1 MKEKSSDSSETFLP
15 QDGDIIFA
23 GAHETPI
30 AFQAGL
36 DAILHPGTDLGGFV
50 VGKSMGRGAT
60 ARVYEAKDKE
70 SGRTVALK
78 IFDPRRSA
86 NPEFQKIFL
95 SEAGAMASLD
105 HPNIVRMI
113 RFGVDGP
120 WAYIAMELIDGI
132 TLDQLIVAMPLTDKH
147 FRHVIAELSKACT
160 YMHARGLIHGDIKPG
175 NILVTRPGDVKLL
188 DFGIARNVK
197 DFTPV
202 LKQGEEE
209 QEVVFGTRPYMAPEL
224 REGKADGDHRIDIFA
239 LGVTFYKMFT
249 GILPEEQIRNAS
261 EVKASI
267 PKGVDDILK
276 RAMHPDPDNRFTTAK
291 ELADALE
298 AIFRE
303 RDRKVR
309 NSKVSI
315 DEMSEELVLEP
326 PKPKHISE
334 TGFQSIPKK
343 NSNATDWTLI
353 SVAVI
358 LMIVVAVGVITVMIY
373 L

>member
-1 MKEKSSDSSETFLP
+1 MKEDSSPDSDKFLP
-15 QDGDIIFA
+15 KDGDFIFA

-50 VGKSMGRGAT
+50 VGKTLGRGAA

-70 SGRTVALK
+70 SGRLVALK

-86 NPEFQKIFL
+86 NPEFQKTFQT
-95 SEAGAMASLD
+95 EAGALASLD

-120 WAYIAMELIDGI
+120 WAYIAMEMIDGI

-147 FRHVIAELSKACT
+147 FRHVIREMGKAAT

-197 DFTPV
+197 DFTDEEAESDEEFV
-202 LKQGEEE
+202 L
-209 QEVVFGTRPYMAPEL
+209 GTRPYMAPEL
-224 REGKADGDHRIDIFA
+224 FDSTAKVDHQTDIYA

-249 GILPEEQIRNAS
+249 GVLPEAPYRGAS
-261 EVKASI
+261 EIKVSL
-267 PKGVDDILK
+267 PKGIDPILAQAMNPSPDK
-276 RAMHPDPDNRFTTAK
+276 RFMTAK

-298 AIFRE
+298 NVFLE
-303 RDRKVR
+303 RDKRFRK
-309 NSKVSI
+309 SKVSP
-315 DEMSEELVLEP
+315 DEFSEELVLTAP
-326 PKPKHISE
+326 TPKHISE
-334 TGFQSIPKK
+334 TAFRSIREK
-343 NSNATDWTLI
+343 NKNGLDWTLI
-353 SVAVI
+353 SIAVI
-358 LMIVVAVGVITVMIY
+358 LMIIVAVTLIAVLIY